1 MESQLALHRLK
12 QRIEPTFT
20 PQALAYLQNSQAT
33 VMVKIRIEDTGSV
46 TVLDATGANTLITNA
61 VRSAV
66 GAWKFTPAMDDKG
79 ARCVDTDLPI
89 VISRR

>member
-1 MESQLALHRLK
+1 MEAQLAMHRLK

-20 PQALAYLQNSQAT
+20 PQALAYLQNAQAT
-33 VMVKIRIEDTGSV
+33 VMVKVRIEETGSV
-46 TVLDATGANTLITNA
+46 TVLDASGASTLITSA

-66 GAWKFTPAMDDKG
+66 SGWKFTPAKDDKG
-79 ARCVDTDLPI
+79 ARCVDTDIPF